1 MPTLSV
7 SDCCRDCAADGPA
20 ELKRVGGGI
29 DGASWLDNPVDGDSV
44 MWTLLEPLAVFD
56 MAAAASGCKVLVDK
70 RLFLLIT
77 RTKRYG

>member
-7 SDCCRDCAADGPA
+7 SDCCADGPA

-29 DGASWLDNPVDGDSV
+29 DGASVDGDSV

-70 RLFLLIT
+70 RLILLIT